1 MAGNPRPDDIA
12 ADRKVLITL
21 QSLADYNP
29 TNPSASV
36 ANLQALVA
44 TLDRAE
50 EAEVAA
56 RRALALTRE
65 RLVAAR
71 AAFHEAILA
80 AKIQVLAQY
89 GDDSPAL
96 HAIGRK
102 RKSERSRPARKVTPA
117 A

>member
-1 MAGNPRPDDIA
+1 MTDSA
-12 ADRKVLITL
+12 ATP
-21 QSLADYNP
+21 A
-29 TNPSASV
+29 THWACASG
-36 ANLQALVA
+36 AKAL
-44 TLDRAE
+44 
-50 EAEVAA
+50 
-56 RRALALTRE
+56 
-65 RLVAAR
+65 R
-71 AAFHEAILA
+71 AALHEAILA